1 MSRSRQSSRPG
12 SQQTPHIENDAR
24 VEILLFLGIVFWCW
38 MLILFFQGRFFLS
51 HHEIPWVLSWNGKG
65 LHMVQGGDIEL
76 TNTGELAGSGGAENS
91 TSIPAAVTPFLFLP
105 IPVNFAD
112 AELLATIS
120 GIGPK
125 LAAKIVKTRE
135 TKGLFNGPQDLLT
148 VPGIGPSRMNA
159 FAPQFSFSGL
169 Q

>member
-1 MSRSRQSSRPG
+1 MLFSYNG
-12 SQQTPHIENDAR
+12 LESQQKPHIENDAR

-38 MLILFFQGRFFLS
+38 LLAFCYQGKFFPTR
-51 HHEIPWVLSWNGKG
+51 HEIPWELSWNGKG
-65 LHMVQGGDIEL
+65 LHLVQGRDIEL
-76 TNTGELAGSGGAENS
+76 ADSEGAKNS

-125 LAAKIVKTRE
+125 MAAQIVKTRE
-135 TKGLFNGPQDLLT
+135 SKGLFTGPQDLLT
-148 VPGIGPSRMNA
+148 VPGIGPSRMNT

>member
-1 MSRSRQSSRPG
+1 MSSDRQSSRPG

-38 MLILFFQGRFFLS
+38 MLVLFLQGRFAVRPERSLTLF
-51 HHEIPWVLSWNGKG
+51 WNGKA
-65 LHMVQGGDIEL
+65 LQMVTKPVVLGP
-76 TNTGELAGSGGAENS
+76 GEQSPMV
-91 TSIPAAVTPFLFLP
+91 PAAVTPFLFQP

-112 AELLATIS
+112 QELLATIS

-125 LAAKIVKTRE
+125 LAAQIVKTRDS
-135 TKGLFNGPQDLLT
+135 KGFFAKPEDLLA
-148 VPGIGPSRMNA
+148 VPCIGRSRMYQ
-159 FAPQFSFSGL
+159 FAPQFSFAVN

>member
-1 MSRSRQSSRPG
+1 MSSDRQSSRPG

-38 MLILFFQGRFFLS
+38 MLFLFMQGRLAVSPEHPLTLS
-51 HHEIPWVLSWNGKG
+51 LNGKALQAVTEPVVLG
-65 LHMVQGGDIEL
+65 PGEQSPMV
-76 TNTGELAGSGGAENS
+76 
-91 TSIPAAVTPFLFLP
+91 PAALTPFLFQP

-112 AELLATIS
+112 QELLATIS

-125 LAAKIVKTRE
+125 LAAQIVKTRDS
-135 TKGLFNGPQDLLT
+135 KGFFAKPEDLLA
-148 VPGIGPSRMNA
+148 VPGVGRSRMHQ
-159 FAPQFSFSGL
+159 FAPQFSFAVS